1 MNKHDLK
8 IIAHGFIETFLK
20 AGEESINLFNK
31 GLKIEIKDDNSPVT
45 NGDLSVNKII
55 SEQIIKLTP
64 NIPIISEETVDI
76 KVKNKFKV
84 FWVYVVD
91 ISKVIVDII
100 FFRYQ
105 F

>member
-55 SEQIIKLTP
+55 SEQIASELIEKISGDKI
-64 NIPIISEETVDI
+64 NNSSVKAAISE
-76 KVKNKFKV
+76 
-84 FWVYVVD
+84 
-91 ISKVIVDII
+91 ISKKKLNN
-100 FFRYQ
+100 YL
-105 F
+105 